1 MSWMMPL
8 AFSEV
13 VFIVIG
19 GDVVVVVGGGAVK
32 ARRFGFLTSGRALR

>member
-13 VFIVIG
+13 VFIVVCG
-19 GDVVVVVGGGAVK
+19 GVVVVGGGAGK
-32 ARRFGFLTSGRALR
+32 ARRFGFLTRGRALR